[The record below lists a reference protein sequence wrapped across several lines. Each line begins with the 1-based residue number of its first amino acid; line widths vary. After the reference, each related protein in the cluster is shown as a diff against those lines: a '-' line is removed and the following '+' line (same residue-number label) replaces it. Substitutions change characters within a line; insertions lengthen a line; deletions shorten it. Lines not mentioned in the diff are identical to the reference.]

1 MNSHEHQNRTRAAAG
16 YATVLAAAALAVAPQ
31 VIWGNSCGHDFDF
44 HLVSWFDALNSWRDG
59 IPYPHWTPSANFGA
73 GEPRF
78 VFYSPLT
85 WMLGAA
91 LATVLPW
98 TLVPVVLTFILLAGT
113 GLATRALAREALS
126 EGTAALAGCIAIFS
140 GYPLFTAYE
149 RSAFAELAGGAWI
162 PLVLLLGLRTY
173 DAAAQQGSAR
183 RFTQRGTIV
192 ALAIAVAGSWL
203 SNPTV
208 GVMACYLL
216 AAVAGISAALQRAW
230 WPALR
235 AAAGATLGMGLGAVY
250 LLPAAWEQR
259 WVDIKE
265 VTKVTGQ
272 TLENNWLF
280 AQHANPGLAL
290 HDQILRTVSTIAVA
304 MVAVALGSLYACALR
319 RRLPGPRSFWI
330 PLAIIPF
337 GVLLLQFSFT
347 DRLWNLLPDL
357 RFLQFPWR
365 WLLVLEAPM
374 AVLLASALWPKKPAH
389 RPRIAVF
396 LTCTLAFSGLTAWAG
411 KDLFQSLY
419 PEDKVPSMLR
429 VLQAGEGYFGTGEY
443 EPIDSDIAKI
453 PMNLPA
459 ACLASDSQVAFG
471 QPNDDGDMAWDVT
484 QGTCR
489 TNFARAADSGP
500 EHLRIRGTSPHS
512 GFLIVRHL
520 TYPAWRVTL
529 NGRPIVPHPLRADGL
544 MAMPIAQGP
553 FELAVDWTTTS
564 DVILARWLSGI
575 SVLALACLY
584 LSDRR
589 LMRPRLSLKE

>member
-1 MNSHEHQNRTRAAAG
+1 MNSHEHQNRIHAAAG
-16 YATVLAAAALAVAPQ
+16 YATVLAAAVLAVAPE

-44 HLVSWFDALNSWRDG
+44 HLVSWFDALNSWRHG

-91 LATVLPW
+91 LATVMPW
-98 TLVPVVLTFILLAGT
+98 TLVATALTFILLAGT
-113 GLATRALAREALS
+113 GLATRALARDALT
-126 EGTAALAGCIAIFS
+126 EGAATLAGCFAIFS

-162 PLVLLLGLRTY
+162 PLVLLFGLRNW
-173 DAAAQQGSAR
+173 DAALQEGTAR
-183 RFTQRGTIV
+183 QFTHKGTVV

-216 AAVAGISAALQRAW
+216 AAVAVVSAVLHRSWQ
-230 WPALR
+230 PVLR
-235 AAAGATLGMGLGAVY
+235 AAAGTTLGMGLCAIY

-265 VTKVTGQ
+265 VTEATGQ

-290 HDQILRTVSTIAVA
+290 HDQVLRTVSTIAVV
-304 MVAVALGSLYACALR
+304 MITLALGALLVCALR
-319 RRLPGPRSFWI
+319 KRLPGRQGWWI
-330 PLAIIPF
+330 PLALIPF
-337 GVLLLQFSFT
+337 GVLLLQLSFT
-347 DRLWNLLPDL
+347 DSLWNVLPEL

-374 AVLLASALWPKKPAH
+374 AIFLASALWPKGAAL
-389 RPRIAVF
+389 RPRVVLVLSCAAVF
-396 LTCTLAFSGLTAWAG
+396 TGITSWAG

-419 PEDKVPSMLR
+419 PEDKAPSMIS
-429 VLQAGEGYFGTGEY
+429 VLQAGQGYYGTHEY
-443 EPIDSDIAKI
+443 EPFGADITAI
-453 PMNLPA
+453 PMNLPD
-459 ACLASDSQVAFG
+459 ACLASDPQMMFG
-471 QPNDDGDMAWDVT
+471 KPNDDGDMVWDAT
-484 QGTCR
+484 QGTCA
-489 TNFARAADSGP
+489 TSFTAAADSGP
-500 EHLRIRGTSPHS
+500 EHVRIRGASPRS

-529 NGRPIVPHPLRADGL
+529 NGQPIEPHPARQDGL
-544 MAMPIAQGP
+544 MAVPVAQGP
-553 FELAVDWTTTS
+553 FELAVDWTTTG
-564 DVILARWLSGI
+564 DVIVARWLSGM
-575 SVLALACLY
+575 SVLVLTCLC
-584 LSDRR
+584 LLDKSF
-589 LMRPRLSLKE
+589 MRSRLS